1 VSAIVI
7 DASVTLGWCF
17 PDEQTPMSL
26 RVLDRLHSGEI
37 ALVPAFWSAEVLNSL
52 LISEKRG
59 RISQEET
66 EAFLRD
72 LHALQPSLDWVSLDQ
87 IWGDVQALC
96 RNSALTPYDA
106 LYVELAMRA
115 RCPLATLDRSQKAAA
130 KAMRIECL

>member
-7 DASVTLGWCF
+7 DASVTLAWCF

-26 RVLDRLHSGEI
+26 RVLDRLDGGEI

-59 RISQEET
+59 RISQEQT

-72 LHALQPSLDWVSLDQ
+72 LRALQPSLDWVSLDQ
-87 IWGDVQALC
+87 IWGEVQALC

-115 RCPLATLDRSQKAAA
+115 RCPLATLDQSQKAAA
-130 KAMRIECL
+130 KALRIECL